1 MFGVFG
7 IIGNVTSL
15 FILSKLAAQSFFDS
29 LLIALTSIDTVFII
43 FTVIDYSFARGIKL
57 PFIFSFFSI
66 LVTLVLKCYQGDKVL
81 SDKINIFGSIFS
93 LSCLEHSPFN
103 INFISGLSLKFVVS
117 GLSEVCLRL
126 NLNLI

>member
-7 IIGNVTSL
+7 IFGNVTSL
-15 FILSKLAAQSFFDS
+15 IILSKLAAQSFFDS

-66 LVTLVLKCYQGDKVL
+66 LVTLVLKCYEGDKVL
-81 SDKINIFGSIFS
+81 SDRINISGSVRSSRCHSVGSLFG
-93 LSCLEHSPFN
+93 P
-103 INFISGLSLKFVVS
+103 KFDV
-117 GLSEVCLRL
+117 
-126 NLNLI
+126 